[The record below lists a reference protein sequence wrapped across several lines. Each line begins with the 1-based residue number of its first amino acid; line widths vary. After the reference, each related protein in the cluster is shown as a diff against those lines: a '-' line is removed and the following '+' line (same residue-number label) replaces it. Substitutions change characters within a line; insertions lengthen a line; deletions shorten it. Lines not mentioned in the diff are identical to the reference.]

1 MPPALKS
8 VLTTRQLE
16 VAEHMLD
23 GTTDSTMG
31 STLAT
36 PKVRE
41 YVKGQRQE
49 LSTALQI
56 KRADVVDGM
65 MEAIDM
71 AKLAADP
78 MAMIRG
84 WSEIAKMLGLYA
96 PEVKKVEMSIN
107 GNNILSK
114 YEAMTDEELIAIV
127 EGNTFDGEVVENRLQ

>member
-23 GTTDSTMG
+23 GPTDSTMG

-49 LSTALQI
+49 LSNALQI

-84 WSEIAKMLGLYA
+84 WSEVAKMLGLYA

-107 GNNILSK
+107 GNNLLSK

-127 EGNTFDGEVVENRLQ
+127 EGSTFEGEVVENRLQ